1 MAMKL
6 PQTVGERQQAAR
18 FIRETLDGELLRRDW
33 LILQLR
39 REGFRITPQYVSDGL
54 ALRAKSPRIQ
64 EFLARSVRICEE
76 YLRGWGSGN
85 PIERG
90 E

>member
-6 PQTVGERQQAAR
+6 HQTVGERQQAAR
-18 FIRETLDGELLRRDW
+18 FIRELLRRDW

-39 REGFRITPQYVSDGL
+39 REGFWITPQYVSDGL

-76 YLRGWGSGN
+76 YLQVWGSGN